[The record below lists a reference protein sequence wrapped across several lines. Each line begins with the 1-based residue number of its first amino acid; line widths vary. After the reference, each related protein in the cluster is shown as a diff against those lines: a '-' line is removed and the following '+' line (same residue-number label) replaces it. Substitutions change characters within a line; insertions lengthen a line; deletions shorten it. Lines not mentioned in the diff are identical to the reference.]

1 MNTSDT
7 HKLKRIWIAAL
18 MVLGWVL
25 CLITVNYPDDHVLP
39 FSPILMY
46 SLYSLMSALSLASLI
61 MILIKKPAL
70 ADIFALSVPAC
81 YFLLFGVIFV
91 KRLLVGFVMFFP
103 LMTISLFV
111 MLILVITDVVL
122 LTSNKKKQGYL
133 LAIIIYSLFLMCVVF
148 ESYPVAQEDVS
159 EVYGNIKLI
168 YFVAVIAAAILGIIN
183 SSQSYKE
190 IK

>member
-1 MNTSDT
+1 
-7 HKLKRIWIAAL
+7 
-18 MVLGWVL
+18 
-25 CLITVNYPDDHVLP
+25 
-39 FSPILMY
+39 
-46 SLYSLMSALSLASLI
+46 
-61 MILIKKPAL
+61 
-70 ADIFALSVPAC
+70 
-81 YFLLFGVIFV
+81 
-91 KRLLVGFVMFFP
+91 MFFP